1 MSTRLMQSLNFTED
15 DLTYNRRGVL
25 SPQQTARVKAQRRTL
40 KLVLLVLG
48 LILIGSGV
56 AFLPGMLDLRT
67 QGDSNWVGNAVALGI
82 FALLGLPLI
91 YLGIRPM
98 RPVKV
103 AVTKGRARVARVE
116 RTSRSNNSTSTYIA
130 TELHIADKIFTVPD
144 AAFPELEDGVVYAV
158 YHWEGVNEIFSVE
171 RI

>member
-1 MSTRLMQSLNFTED
+1 MSTRLMQSLNFTAD
-15 DLTYNRRGVL
+15 DLTYNRKGTL
-25 SPQQTARVKAQRRTL
+25 SPQQTARVKAQRRTI
-40 KLVLLVLG
+40 KLVLLVIG
-48 LILIGSGV
+48 LILTGAGMT
-56 AFLPGMLDLRT
+56 FLPGMLDLHA
-67 QGDSNWVGNAVALGI
+67 QGDSNWVGKAVALGI
-82 FALLGLPLI
+82 FALFGLPLT

-130 TELHIADKIFTVPD
+130 TELHIADKIFTMPN
-144 AAFPELEDGVVYAV
+144 AAFPELEDGAVYAV
-158 YHWEGVNEIFSVE
+158 YHWEGVNEVFSVE